1 MGSPDGGGGGGGGR
15 GGVGDGSN
23 DRKVFVGGL
32 PQNVDEAA
40 VRGLFHEKGQVERVT
55 LSHAQ
60 FTTSFIPALL
70 LALLALTCVSPG
82 GACDATA
89 RPRNKHL

>member
-1 MGSPDGGGGGGGGR
+1 M
-15 GGVGDGSN
+15 GDGSN

-55 LSHAQ
+55 LPHAHFTTSMTTS
-60 FTTSFIPALL
+60 FTTSFPSSDML
-70 LALLALTCVSPG
+70 
-82 GACDATA
+82 
-89 RPRNKHL
+89 